1 MGRMMHRHQVPV
13 DDQPHSCLLVVGNEI
28 SRVECTSH
36 TDVVEFWIEHEDDRT
51 MSTRWFQVFGTGQ
64 PLPDSGRLVGTTA
77 RHPSSIVW
85 HLFEVER
92 P

>member
-1 MGRMMHRHQVPV
+1 MGRAMHRHEVPV
-13 DDQPHSCLLVVGNEI
+13 GTAYPFTLVVGNEI
-28 SRVECTSH
+28 ARVECTAH

-64 PLPDSGRLVGTTA
+64 TLPDNGRWVGTTA
-77 RHPSSIVW
+77 RHASGIVW
-85 HLFEVER
+85 HLFEVVK